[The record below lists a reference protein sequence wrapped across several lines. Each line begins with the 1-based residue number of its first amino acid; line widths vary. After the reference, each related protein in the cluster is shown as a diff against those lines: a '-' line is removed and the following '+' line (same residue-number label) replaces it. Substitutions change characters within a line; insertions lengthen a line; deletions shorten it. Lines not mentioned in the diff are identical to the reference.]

1 MRFVADLHI
10 HSHYSRATS
19 KDLTLPEL
27 ARWAQR
33 KGVHIVGTG
42 DITHPGWLGELK
54 AQLEPAEPGLYRL
67 KPDLAQAVAA
77 QVPPACRGEVRFLLA
92 GEISTIYKKAGKTRK
107 IHHLVFAPDLLTVE
121 RLQARLERIGNIRSD
136 GRPILGL
143 PSRDLLELL
152 LDLSPRCHLIPAH
165 IWTPWFA
172 LLGSMSG
179 YDSVEACF
187 EDLTP
192 YIFALETGLS
202 SDPPMNWRVSALD
215 RYTLI
220 SSSDAHS
227 PAKLGREATL
237 FTGELS
243 YDALFAAIRS
253 ADPACFGGTIEFFPE
268 EGKYHYDGHRR
279 CGIRWQ
285 PATTL
290 AHNGLCSVCG
300 KPVTVGV
307 YHRVET
313 LADRGEGEAKPQ
325 APPFYRL
332 IPLPEV
338 LAELHG
344 VGSGKVVAQAYEH
357 LLATLGPELT
367 ILLDLPLETI
377 ATVGGERLAAGI
389 GRMRR
394 GEVSTLP
401 GYDGEYGVIRVFAET
416 QAATWQ
422 PDLFGAMAPAAAPTA
437 PAMRPPL
444 AEPPPVF
451 AAAPPPP
458 TTPPIVAAPA
468 PSASAPDLLA
478 GLNEVQRQAVLCTD
492 RPLLIVA
499 GPGTGK
505 THTLTT
511 RIAYLVQA
519 LGVAPESIL
528 AITFTN
534 KAAAEMAARLTAL
547 LGAETVAR
555 LTIKTFHAFGAMV
568 LRQWAEAAGLDPD
581 FVILT
586 EAERREW
593 LRRSQPEL
601 NEEQVTLLLEQIGLA
616 KNRLFAPEA
625 ESAPE
630 QEPWANDP
638 VFRAAYRRYQAELRR
653 HQAVDFDDL
662 VFLVVGL
669 LETHPHV
676 LAALHSR
683 YRWIAVDEYQD
694 INLAQYRLLRLLT
707 ANGAN
712 LCVIG
717 DPNQAIYGFR
727 GADYRYFLRFGEDYP
742 DAQRLVLA
750 QNYRSLQPILDAATQ
765 VIAREAPHQPPRL
778 WSPWTDNVKIT
789 VQAAATDKGEA
800 EFVIRQIEA
809 LLGGSSYF
817 ALDTGRATGH
827 EMTIQGFADFAV
839 LYRLHGQ
846 SQVLVDAFERA
857 GYPYQVI
864 GKTPLTAYR
873 VVQEALTALRHL
885 ARAPTDPVQGELP
898 PELASL
904 RGRNEMTVA
913 EWITRLMAAWERRL
927 HAADRE
933 RLQQLYRRS
942 LDFGA
947 DVRAFLE
954 AMALYTEA
962 DEYDPRADRITL
974 MTLHAAKGLEFS
986 VVFIVGCEEGLLPYM
1001 RAGAAT
1007 DIAEER
1013 RLFYVGMTRARR
1025 RLILSYARSRFLFG
1039 QYHQHPPSRFLDD
1052 IALVLKDLQ
1061 REERHPRPASAPAFN
1076 QLSLFDG

>member
-27 ARWAQR
+27 ARWAQL
-33 KGVHIVGTG
+33 KGVHVVGTG
-42 DITHPGWLGELK
+42 DITHPGWLAELK
-54 AQLEPAEPGLYRL
+54 EQLEPAEPGLYRL
-67 KPDLAQAVAA
+67 KPDLARAVAA
-77 QVPPACRGEVRFLLA
+77 QVPAACRGEVRFLLA

-107 IHHLVFAPDLLTVE
+107 IHHLVFAPDLVTVE

-143 PSRDLLELL
+143 PSRDLLALL

-187 EDLTP
+187 GDLTP

-215 RYTLI
+215 RYTLV

-237 FTGELS
+237 FAGELS
-243 YDALFAAIRS
+243 YDALFAALQS
-253 ADPACFGGTIEFFPE
+253 ADPARFLGTIEFFPE

-279 CGIRWQ
+279 CGIRWK

-307 YHRVET
+307 YHRVES
-313 LADRGEGEAKPQ
+313 LADRQEGEAKPQ

-344 VGSGKVVAQAYEH
+344 VGSGKVLAQAYEH
-357 LLATLGPELT
+357 LLAALGPELT
-367 ILLDLPLETI
+367 ILLDLPLDTI
-377 ATVGGERLAAGI
+377 ATVGGARLAAGI

-394 GEVSTLP
+394 GEVSAIP
-401 GYDGEYGVIRVFAET
+401 GYDGEYGVIRVFAGLE
-416 QAATWQ
+416 AESGSWQ
-422 PDLFGAMAPAAAPTA
+422 PDLFGEMAPPSAATA
-437 PAMRPPL
+437 PAIPL
-444 AEPPPVF
+444 AEPRPVLTS
-451 AAAPPPP
+451 PPP
-458 TTPPIVAAPA
+458 TAPPVATSAV
-468 PSASAPDLLA
+468 PSSSSSDLLA
-478 GLNEVQRQAVLCTD
+478 GLNEVQRQAVLGTD

-505 THTLTT
+505 THTLTI

-519 LGVAPESIL
+519 LGVAPETIL

-568 LRQWAEAAGLDPD
+568 LRQWAGPAGLDPD
-581 FVILT
+581 FIILT
-586 EAERREW
+586 DAERRAW

-601 NEEQVTLLLEQIGLA
+601 SEEQATTLLAQIGLA
-616 KNRLFAPEA
+616 KNRLLAAEA
-625 ESAPE
+625 EPSSE
-630 QEPWANDP
+630 QAAWENDP
-638 VFRAAYRRYQAELRR
+638 VFWAAYRSYEAELRR

-662 VFLVVGL
+662 VFRVVNL

-676 LAALHSR
+676 LAALHAR
-683 YRWIAVDEYQD
+683 YRWIVVDEYQD

-712 LCVIG
+712 VCVIG

-742 DAQRLVLA
+742 DARQLVLA
-750 QNYRSLQPILDAATQ
+750 QNYRSPQSILDAATQ
-765 VIAREAPHQPPRL
+765 VIAREAPHPPPRL
-778 WSPWTDNVKIT
+778 WSPWAEPVKIT
-789 VQAAATDKGEA
+789 VQAAATDKSEA

-846 SQVLVDAFERA
+846 SQVLVDAFDRA
-857 GYPYQVI
+857 GYPYQVV

-873 VVQEALTALRHL
+873 IVQEALAVLRHL
-885 ARAPTDPVQGELP
+885 ARAQTDPAQGELP
-898 PELASL
+898 PVFASFQ
-904 RGRNEMTVA
+904 GHDEMTVA
-913 EWITRLMAAWERRL
+913 ERITRLMAAWERRL
-927 HAADRE
+927 QAADHE

-942 LDFGA
+942 LDFGS

-954 AMALYTEA
+954 AMALSTEA

-974 MTLHAAKGLEFS
+974 MTLHAAKGLEFP
-986 VVFIVGCEEGLLPYM
+986 VVFIVGCEEGLLPYT
-1001 RAGAAT
+1001 RAGEAA

-1025 RLILSYARSRFLFG
+1025 RLILSYARRRFLFG
-1039 QYHQHPPSRFLDD
+1039 QTHHHAPSRFLDD
-1052 IALVLKDLQ
+1052 IAPALKDLQ
-1061 REERHPRPASAPAFN
+1061 REERRPRLPAAAAFD
-1076 QLSLFDG
+1076 QLSLFDA